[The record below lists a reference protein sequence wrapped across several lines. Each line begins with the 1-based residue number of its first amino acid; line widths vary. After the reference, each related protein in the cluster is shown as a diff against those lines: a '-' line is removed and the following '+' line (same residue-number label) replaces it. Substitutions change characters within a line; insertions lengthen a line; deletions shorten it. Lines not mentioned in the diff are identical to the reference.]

1 MMTAQQQ
8 YLDAM
13 GIDVWQR
20 RDLPAAV
27 IIETSPPETVS
38 SELKPTVTIPVVAD
52 NVGIMEWDPLRS
64 TVASCELCSLHT
76 TRTQTVFGTGDQQ
89 AQLMIISDAPGVDE
103 NRQGEPF
110 VGRAGQLLN
119 EMLRAIG
126 FKREQV
132 YIAYITKCRPSN
144 NTAPQA
150 AEMSSCHAYLQRQ
163 IALVQPVVILA
174 VGELTAQYLLKRDE
188 TLADLRG
195 KEHRYPGSDIPVI
208 ATYHPAF
215 LLDSSAEKRNAWHDL
230 LMARAIVAENI
241 KHKVTG

>member
-20 RDLPAAV
+20 RDLPADAIV
-27 IIETSPPETVS
+27 QTSPPETVPN
-38 SELKPTVTIPVVAD
+38 EVKRTVAHPVAGD
-52 NVGIMEWDPLRS
+52 VGIMEWDRLRS
-64 TVASCELCSLHT
+64 TVASCKLCSLYT

-89 AQLMIISDAPGVDE
+89 ANLMIIGDAPGVDE
-103 NRQGEPF
+103 DRQGEPF

-132 YIAYITKCRPSN
+132 YIANIIKCRPSN
-144 NTAPQA
+144 SNAPQGT
-150 AEMSSCHAYLQRQ
+150 EMNSCHAYLQRQ
-163 IALVQPVVILA
+163 IALVQPAVIMA

-188 TLADLRG
+188 TLANLRG

-208 ATYHPAF
+208 ATYHPTF
-215 LLDSSAEKRNAWHDL
+215 LLDSSTEKRNAWHDL
-230 LMARAIVAENI
+230 LMARTIVAENI
-241 KHKVTG
+241 KHKVTE